1 MKSLEANETRQPVRC
16 RTASGDFRWMVSQR
30 PHGAQAERSGQRR
43 RRWKPGFVAAALP
56 LALLFAYGFVRFVL
70 ELVFPVAATRH

>member
-16 RTASGDFRWMVSQR
+16 RTASGDFRRMVSQR
-30 PHGAQAERSGQRR
+30 PHDAQAERSGQRR

-56 LALLFAYGFVRFVL
+56 LALLFAYGFVRLML
-70 ELVFPVAATRH
+70 ERVFPVGATRH